1 MNARIL
7 TTAALAALFCGALP
21 AAAADPQILNLVM
34 PDAEVVAGINVQQAT
49 ATPFGQYV
57 LSLIAPQDQQIQ
69 ALATLIGFDPRRDV
83 RELLVASAGAAV
95 TAGATGA
102 AARAGLAF
110 ARGSFDP
117 AKIAAAATLAG
128 AKSETYGGL
137 TILEDAKQTG
147 GVVFVDAT
155 LAVLGDLASVKAAID
170 RRTAPTLL
178 PAALSA
184 QVNQWSLSQDAW
196 VVDMAPLASLRPPAG
211 APKLPGLAQAAA
223 FQFIQQA
230 SAGVR
235 FGPMVLVSAQAQA
248 DTAQN
253 AAALAG
259 VIQLVTN
266 LAQAQAS
273 QNPQAAMLLKSMT
286 VTAQGNALN
295 LTMTLP
301 QDQIQ
306 QLVKPGTTQLRQA
319 RPPAKKM

>member
-83 RELLVASAGAAV
+83 RELLVASAGA
-95 TAGATGA
+95 TGA
-102 AARAGLAF
+102 AARVGLAF

-266 LAQAQAS
+266 LAQAQAG

-295 LTMTLP
+295 LTMALP